1 MASSPRQQKSSRSGS
16 RSRPSAPA
24 RIPTGL
30 LCLTGILYA
39 AAGLMMASFPAPY
52 WIWNLALGGT
62 IAQCLA
68 LAGPR
73 SLRQFRWWSAN
84 FLALVAIVGTG
95 AVAIG
100 IAIALSYMG
109 TDNLEA
115 IVPQETLFEVLR
127 SGFLA
132 LMVAA
137 FGAIASAETGD
148 RLLRL
153 FNRLQTTVVL
163 SAVCI
168 LGLGFGGLIGVFV
181 VAA

>member
-1 MASSPRQQKSSRSGS
+1 MASFHRQQKRSRSGS
-16 RSRPSAPA
+16 RSRTSAPA
-24 RIPTGL
+24 RIPTGW

-39 AAGLMMASFPAPY
+39 AVGLIMASFPAPY

-95 AVAIG
+95 AIAIG

-115 IVPQETLFEVLR
+115 IVPQETFIEILQGSFI
-127 SGFLA
+127 A
-132 LMVAA
+132 LIIAA
-137 FGAIASAETGD
+137 SGAITSAATGD
-148 RLLRL
+148 QLLRL
-153 FNRLQTTVVL
+153 FNRLQTMVVL
-163 SAVCI
+163 AAVCI
-168 LGLGFGGLIGVFV
+168 LGLGFGGLIGGLV
-181 VAA
+181 VAP